1 MFLTAPG
8 TDPFK
13 MNQMDKTLKSNLQAQ
28 SSSLKQKIFKTMYVR
43 KLYIIENSLNCRMKY
58 SKYSFLC
65 SDKVWESLY
74 VFKER
79 VRQSSISKNFPPRD
93 TIIELKNNRYRIS
106 IFQSFRQFTRYMLS
120 CSLWKLKHQD
130 SSENPFPFLE
140 RKLECLKVAFQS

>member
-58 SKYSFLC
+58 SRTPFYAAIKYE
-65 SDKVWESLY
+65 KVCMYLKREFVKVL
-74 VFKER
+74 
-79 VRQSSISKNFPPRD
+79 ISKYVELFAIKVKTPR
-93 TIIELKNNRYRIS
+93 
-106 IFQSFRQFTRYMLS
+106 Q
-120 CSLWKLKHQD
+120 
-130 SSENPFPFLE
+130 
-140 RKLECLKVAFQS
+140 